1 MSYQA
6 AKASFADE
14 IAGIK
19 EAGLWKTERV
29 IASDQKNDITLADG
43 SNVVNMCANN
53 YLGLANHPDVM
64 KAASDSLNT
73 WGFGL
78 ASVRFICGTQAIH
91 KTLEERMSRFLGMED
106 TILYAACFDANTGL
120 FETILGPEDAV
131 ISDELNHASIIDGVR
146 LCKAARYRYRNNDM
160 ADLEAQLQTARDK
173 GARRILITTDG
184 VFSMDGTIAQLDK
197 ICDLA
202 DKYDAMVHHDDCH
215 ATGFMGATGRGVH
228 EYCGV
233 MDRVDI
239 ITGTFGKALGG
250 GSGGY
255 TSARQEIVDL
265 LRQRSRPYL
274 FSNTLAPSICAAS
287 LKVLDMLEASTS
299 LRDQLEENTHYFRA
313 QMQANGFAVPE
324 GDHPIVPVMLGDAV
338 VAQKMSERL
347 LELDIFAIGFF
358 YPVVPKGKARIRVQ
372 ISAGHTKTDLDKA
385 VAAFAT
391 ARVEL
396 AA

>member
-6 AKASFADE
+6 AKGSFADE

-29 IASDQKNDITLADG
+29 IASDQKNEITLADG

-78 ASVRFICGTQAIH
+78 ASVRFICGTQGIH
-91 KTLEERMSRFLGMED
+91 KTLEERVSRFLGMED

-120 FETILGPEDAV
+120 FETILGSQDAV

-160 ADLEAQLQTARDK
+160 TDLEAQLQTARDK

-233 MDRVDI
+233 MGRVDI

-287 LKVLDMLEASTS
+287 LKVLDMLEASTA
-299 LRDQLEENTHYFRA
+299 LRDRLEENTHYFRA

-358 YPVVPKGKARIRVQ
+358 YPVVPQGKARIRVQ
-372 ISAGHTKTDLDKA
+372 ISAGHTKADLDKA

-391 ARVEL
+391 ARDEL
-396 AA
+396 AP